1 MSNTEH
7 KNFMPKKPL
16 NKIRYPFLEGS
27 FPENPLPYK
36 KLNRKA
42 IKISILSNRKGL
54 TNKIRNI
61 QKNIIE
67 QETVSKIHKKTKFN
81 NIFSMKKKPFSVDHT
96 PNVPN
101 IPSVTNR
108 RIDADIPNIPSG
120 CQECT
125 QTQGCEKG
133 PKFMGFMGY
142 QDTVNNFINNDFFS
156 KKISKT
162 YENSLSKIVDKSFS
176 STETSQTPLTDK
188 SSICNQRDVRLQI
201 GDLMGSKVRDVKYGS
216 KNLYLKN
223 TEKPRIVTTKYMFSL
238 EQLKAELYK
247 KQSQYK
253 KSSIFKN
260 VLLERKKCSVI
271 YGSLGEKQMRKVI
284 LQAKHCDGKFDENFI
299 KIIESRLDVA
309 LYRICFFPSI
319 FSAKQWI
326 YHGNVL
332 VNKKVNTLPG
342 YILKAG
348 DVISISSEKKT
359 ILKKKIS
366 FIIAKKL
373 KIRESHYLSKINSFY
388 TVVKNLVKYQDKN
401 YSIYHNNKL
410 LSTQHKS
417 VTPITRNIFVK
428 DVDTCYPSDENKK
441 RIYQKDIYHQE
452 ELRKLVT
459 FLKKSFQPLYDRSK
473 NSNLTD
479 KSKIFN
485 RRNVR
490 DAYKGLHKNNINRS
504 IYLLPKVYP
513 FFSLFLS
520 PKTKSQKIDKI
531 FSTFY
536 PFLKIR
542 NLFTS
547 ARPLKQRAKSYK
559 ISGIKPLNLEVCY
572 KNMVAIFLY
581 SPQKVALPATIDLPL
596 IAKNF

>member
-1 MSNTEH
+1 M
-7 KNFMPKKPL
+7 
-16 NKIRYPFLEGS
+16 
-27 FPENPLPYK
+27 
-36 KLNRKA
+36 
-42 IKISILSNRKGL
+42 
-54 TNKIRNI
+54 
-61 QKNIIE
+61 
-67 QETVSKIHKKTKFN
+67 
-81 NIFSMKKKPFSVDHT
+81 
-96 PNVPN
+96 
-101 IPSVTNR
+101 
-108 RIDADIPNIPSG
+108 
-120 CQECT
+120 
-125 QTQGCEKG
+125 
-133 PKFMGFMGY
+133 
-142 QDTVNNFINNDFFS
+142 
-156 KKISKT
+156 
-162 YENSLSKIVDKSFS
+162 
-176 STETSQTPLTDK
+176 
-188 SSICNQRDVRLQI
+188 
-201 GDLMGSKVRDVKYGS
+201 
-216 KNLYLKN
+216 
-223 TEKPRIVTTKYMFSL
+223 
-238 EQLKAELYK
+238 
-247 KQSQYK
+247 
-253 KSSIFKN
+253 
-260 VLLERKKCSVI
+260 
-271 YGSLGEKQMRKVI
+271 
-284 LQAKHCDGKFDENFI
+284 
-299 KIIESRLDVA
+299 
-309 LYRICFFPSI
+309 
-319 FSAKQWI
+319 
-326 YHGNVL
+326 
-332 VNKKVNTLPG
+332 
-342 YILKAG
+342 
-348 DVISISSEKKT
+348 
-359 ILKKKIS
+359 
-366 FIIAKKL
+366 
-373 KIRESHYLSKINSFY
+373 
-388 TVVKNLVKYQDKN
+388 KYQDKN

-417 VTPITRNIFVK
+417 VTPVTKNTFVK

-473 NSNLTD
+473 ISNLTD